1 MLTLVLFLLKGCSS
15 QVDLI
20 HFEVKKIE
28 IQKVDYNGT
37 YWNSLK
43 VIETEET
50 ILGVIESINEADE
63 FKKDRL
69 TKYPPALYKVILNDS
84 LELGFLPDQRI
95 FFIKNDFYQLPKP
108 LKILENVSGDGVLK
122 EMIEQGKKIND
133 NILEGTWFNNSLLE
147 NISKTKSIYDEMDNL
162 QYYPLVSFHFTS
174 DTLNLFYGSLTEGA
188 LSFFIVDSLFVR
200 NDRKCLRLNDYNLT
214 ELCYKNNQLLLKD
227 NSISKEFEY
236 IKIANIYQD
245 YDSLLQNLFCMQ
257 LFEGNYLDLVSK
269 DTVIISKNKIHLSNY
284 NIRDFKIGLEFHTI
298 SFDYIE
304 IIEPGHGYNEY
315 FHYKFNDNVLNLKQL
330 EYDKNE
336 DNYKITN
343 KKSLKLLKITN

>member
-1 MLTLVLFLLKGCSS
+1 MINYFLILIFFSACNGDLKT
-15 QVDLI
+15 
-20 HFEVKKIE
+20 E
-28 IQKVDYNGT
+28 IQE
-37 YWNSLK
+37 
-43 VIETEET
+43 I
-50 ILGVIESINEADE
+50 
-63 FKKDRL
+63 
-69 TKYPPALYKVILNDS
+69 
-84 LELGFLPDQRI
+84 LPD
-95 FFIKNDFYQLPKP
+95 D
-108 LKILENVSGDGVLK
+108 K
-122 EMIEQGKKIND
+122 EKIND

-147 NISKTKSIYDEMDNL
+147 NITKTKSIYDEMDNL

-227 NSISKEFEY
+227 KSISKEFEY

-245 YDSLLQNLFCMQ
+245 YDSLLQNLFCIQ

-269 DTVIISKNKIHLSNY
+269 DTVIISKNKIHLSDY

-304 IIEPGHGYNEY
+304 IFESGHGYNEY
-315 FHYKFNDNVLNLKQL
+315 FHYKFNDNVLDLKQL

-336 DNYKITN
+336 ENYKISN
-343 KKSLKLLKITN
+343 KKSLKLLKIRN